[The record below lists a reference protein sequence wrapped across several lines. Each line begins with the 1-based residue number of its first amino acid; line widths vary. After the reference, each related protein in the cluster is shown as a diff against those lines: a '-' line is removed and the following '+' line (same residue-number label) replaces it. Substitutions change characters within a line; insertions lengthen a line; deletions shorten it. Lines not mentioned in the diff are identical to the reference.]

1 MWRLLLA
8 LSGSALANDV
18 NDAAC
23 VMQMAMRARLTST
36 NVSFT
41 EMKEYEGKYCYAP
54 AAEMRADHRAFD
66 GVASRQECED
76 ECAADP
82 ECNFYGWYT
91 GGRTGSRCDDC
102 VLYRSCEARRESV
115 CKDVGNPKIYAKSP
129 SNTVRTASPNEV
141 KGYVVDVTLT
151 DMYCKG
157 SELLVL
163 EDATLE
169 ECKSNCSA
177 FGRCQYFGFYSNS
190 KPDEVAITEITEI
203 PASTSGGPAGF
214 SAVAFTANRKAVFS
228 PGMDQAH
235 ICAGW
240 DNTRVGILD
249 LDTSQYET
257 FELTDCNQDP
267 PSPLPANGWGG
278 AAAVGNK
285 VVFAPAHHWWNP
297 NPSKASIGVFDAG
310 TPYSFNRI
318 DIESDL
324 ASVGITDTRELF
336 LGAVTIGSVVVF
348 TPGRSVVG
356 IFDPVTSQY
365 RQVQHSIPR
374 GTGSGSPVAD
384 AVAVGTKAVFC
395 PFRGKNVVTFEPDTD
410 TIHMLDISGKVNFGD
425 YGFHGGAAVGNKVY
439 CAPWTQDG
447 IGVYDVEA
455 DTFDL
460 LAVALFQSFGSYE
473 FYAAAAFG
481 DIVYL
486 APGQTNVLLALD
498 TRDNSTTT
506 ISDHGVNTADRY
518 SFTKGAADPLT
529 KTLIFSPNSVAN
541 AFLISFR

>member
-1 MWRLLLA
+1 MYGRMSVVLKLLFQGA
-8 LSGSALANDV
+8 
-18 NDAAC
+18 
-23 VMQMAMRARLTST
+23 
-36 NVSFT
+36 
-41 EMKEYEGKYCYAP
+41 
-54 AAEMRADHRAFD
+54 
-66 GVASRQECED
+66 
-76 ECAADP
+76 
-82 ECNFYGWYT
+82 
-91 GGRTGSRCDDC
+91 
-102 VLYRSCEARRESV
+102 
-115 CKDVGNPKIYAKSP
+115 
-129 SNTVRTASPNEV
+129 
-141 KGYVVDVTLT
+141 
-151 DMYCKG
+151 
-157 SELLVL
+157 LLVQAWTHSVRGYDYDDDHHDD
-163 EDATLE
+163 DAGSKFSKHFVSPLE
-169 ECKSNCSA
+169 ELDS
-177 FGRCQYFGFYSNS
+177 GHVGWGMWGDTTQ
-190 KPDEVAITEITEI
+190 VAITEITEI

-365 RQVQHSIPR
+365 RQVQTQHPTRNWIGFPR
-374 GTGSGSPVAD
+374 GRCCGGGHQGCVLSVQRQE
-384 AVAVGTKAVFC
+384 
-395 PFRGKNVVTFEPDTD
+395 RG
-410 TIHMLDISGKVNFGD
+410 
-425 YGFHGGAAVGNKVY
+425 
-439 CAPWTQDG
+439 
-447 IGVYDVEA
+447 
-455 DTFDL
+455 DL
-460 LAVALFQSFGSYE
+460 RARHRHHP
-473 FYAAAAFG
+473 YA
-481 DIVYL
+481 
-486 APGQTNVLLALD
+486 
-498 TRDNSTTT
+498 
-506 ISDHGVNTADRY
+506 
-518 SFTKGAADPLT
+518 
-529 KTLIFSPNSVAN
+529 
-541 AFLISFR
+541 